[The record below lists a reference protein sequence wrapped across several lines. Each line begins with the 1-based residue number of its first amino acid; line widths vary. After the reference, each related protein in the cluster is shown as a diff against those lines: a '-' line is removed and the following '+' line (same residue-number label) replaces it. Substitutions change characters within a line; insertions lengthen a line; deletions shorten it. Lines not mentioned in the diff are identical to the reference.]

1 VLNLTLKAFLSILNL
16 FKFLYVSVYGNKQDN
31 NKKYQF
37 DLQANTLK
45 KNLQNSN
52 VRRKDKKLSQHSTAS
67 VSRTQLTFS
76 LRRKEQISFKVKPRV
91 LKISISYLCRCFVF
105 VALIKIYA
113 QIYLRSITSSMI
125 IPSADLFKVKIQNI

>member
-1 VLNLTLKAFLSILNL
+1 MEI
-16 FKFLYVSVYGNKQDN
+16 NKTIT
-31 NKKYQF
+31 KRS

-45 KNLQNSN
+45 KNPQNLN

-76 LRRKEQISFKVKPRV
+76 LRRKEQISFKVKTRV

-105 VALIKIYA
+105 SALIKIYD
-113 QIYLRSITSSMI
+113 QIYLRG
-125 IPSADLFKVKIQNI
+125 P